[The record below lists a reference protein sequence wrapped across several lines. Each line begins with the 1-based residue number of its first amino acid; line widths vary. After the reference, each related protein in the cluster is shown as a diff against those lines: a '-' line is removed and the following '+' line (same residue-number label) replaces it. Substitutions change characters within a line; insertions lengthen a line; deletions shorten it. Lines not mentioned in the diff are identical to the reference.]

1 MPLLASLHFSHCLH
15 RFTLDAIQ
23 INLITCS
30 LTWQT
35 NIRILTTCAQKK
47 KTHLFLFDD
56 KKRAD
61 FKRSFLCIF
70 IAVWSHSGG
79 QVSVDSVKLRQR
91 EDGKQH

>member
-35 NIRILTTCAQKK
+35 NIRILVCAQKK
-47 KTHLFLFDD
+47 KNISFYLMIKKVQISKGDPSFVSLLQFGVIKEDMFLSI
-56 KKRAD
+56 K
-61 FKRSFLCIF
+61 
-70 IAVWSHSGG
+70 
-79 QVSVDSVKLRQR
+79 
-91 EDGKQH
+91 